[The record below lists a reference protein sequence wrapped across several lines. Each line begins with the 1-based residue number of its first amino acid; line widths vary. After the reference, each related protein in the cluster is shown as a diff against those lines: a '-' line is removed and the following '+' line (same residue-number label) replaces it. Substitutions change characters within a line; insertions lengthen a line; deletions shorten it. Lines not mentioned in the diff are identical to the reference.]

1 MEHGRN
7 IQHLS
12 DKNMKHVTCK
22 HNSSK
27 QKSLSILKKKSWKL
41 YTFLKRNKRNDH
53 TTPGFMH
60 QKFKDS
66 WVVGVIAW
74 PVKNS

>member
-1 MEHGRN
+1 MEHGKN
-7 IQHLS
+7 IWHLS
-12 DKNMKHVTCK
+12 DKNMKHITSEPN
-22 HNSSK
+22 NSK
-27 QKSLSILKKKSWKL
+27 PKSLSILTNYESIIHF
-41 YTFLKRNKRNDH
+41 YKRNKRNDH

-74 PVKNS
+74 PVKTS